1 MQPCRNLAPRG
12 REPSGCDRH
21 YPNSEPRLPD
31 YCYHGSRQPS
41 RILAQKEF
49 YPKRPK
55 GETSERKSRWSQY
68 DRGGTIQ
75 EWDTHPDAIYEGSSG
90 ELLAI
95 KKIQSGKYIVVAYKE
110 VSKTDGFV
118 ITAFLTSKMRQ
129 FERRKKVWSRQK

>member
-1 MQPCRNLAPRG
+1 MTDITPTRNQ
-12 REPSGCDRH
+12 
-21 YPNSEPRLPD
+21 
-31 YCYHGSRQPS
+31 GSRITAIMDQGNQAAS
-41 RILAQKEF
+41 S
-49 YPKRPK
+49 PKRSFIRK
-55 GETSERKSRWSQY
+55 GQKGRRSERKSRWSQY